1 MRNPYDTDD
10 RKSFREMVTK
20 FLETEIWPH
29 VDEWD
34 EAGQYPQEINEK
46 VCELGVFG
54 FGIDEKYGGLGFD
67 DQFMRKD
74 ISVEMGR
81 TSAGG
86 LFASVGSRN
95 IMLGPLTEL
104 ASEEIKMKALPD
116 LMSGK
121 KGGSL
126 GITEPGGGSDV
137 AQMKTVAHKEGDEW
151 VLNLSLIHI

>member
-10 RKSFREMVTK
+10 RKSFREIVTK

-34 EAGQYPQEINEK
+34 EEGRYPQEINEK

-81 TSAGG
+81 TSA
-86 LFASVGSRN
+86 VGS
-95 IMLGPLTEL
+95 LL
-104 ASEEIKMKALPD
+104 ALVQETSCLD
-116 LMSGK
+116 L
-121 KGGSL
+121 L
-126 GITEPGGGSDV
+126 
-137 AQMKTVAHKEGDEW
+137 
-151 VLNLSLIHI
+151 LS